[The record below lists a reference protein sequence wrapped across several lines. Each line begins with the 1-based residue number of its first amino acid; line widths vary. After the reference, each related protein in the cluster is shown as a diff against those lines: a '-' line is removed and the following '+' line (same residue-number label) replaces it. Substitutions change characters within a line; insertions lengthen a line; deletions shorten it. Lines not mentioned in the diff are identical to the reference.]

1 MFPTVEMRKKLKAIV
16 DRREAVI
23 VPGAPNA
30 LFAKVIE
37 DVGFEAVYV
46 TGAGIANMHLGVPD
60 IGLVSVTELAEITSA
75 ITDAVALPVIVD
87 ADTGFGNPVN
97 VVRTIKLLER
107 AGAAAIQL
115 EDQVFP
121 KKCGHFSGKD
131 VIPLNE
137 MLEKIKA
144 AVDTRTDSNL
154 LVIARTDARA
164 VHGFEA
170 AIERAQAFAEVGAD
184 MTFVEAP
191 TEEAELRKI
200 PRQIAV
206 PQVANIVFGGL
217 TPEMPRAMLKDMG
230 FSVVLYANAA
240 LQAALK
246 AAYEVMTALKTDGS
260 LRNVES
266 RLASFD
272 ERQRAVDKNKF
283 DELEQLYRTGGFKVS

>member
-1 MFPTVEMRKKLKAIV
+1 MFPTVETRKKLRTIV

-60 IGLVSVTELAEITSA
+60 IGLVAVTELAEITSA

>member
-1 MFPTVEMRKKLKAIV
+1 MFPTVETRKKLRTIV

-23 VPGAPNA
+23 VPGAPHA

-60 IGLVSVTELAEITSA
+60 IGLVAVTELAEITSA
-75 ITDAVALPVIVD
+75 IADAVALPVIVD

-144 AVDTRTDSNL
+144 VVDTRTDSNL

>member
-1 MFPTVEMRKKLKAIV
+1 MFPTVETRKKLRTIV

-60 IGLVSVTELAEITSA
+60 IGLVAVTELAEITSA

-115 EDQVFP
+115 EDQVSP

-260 LRNVES
+260 LRNVGS